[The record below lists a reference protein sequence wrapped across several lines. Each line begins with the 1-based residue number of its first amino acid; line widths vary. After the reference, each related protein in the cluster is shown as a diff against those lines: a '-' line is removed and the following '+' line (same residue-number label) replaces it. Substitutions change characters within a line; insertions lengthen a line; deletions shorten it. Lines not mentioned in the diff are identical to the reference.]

1 MNPWKIHALA
11 LLILFTSGCGGGSGG
26 DASGP
31 PPPPPPAAPTANFS
45 IDVTSGV
52 APVTVDFTDAST
64 GNISSYTWNFGDG
77 ESSTSQNPSHT
88 YSAAGI
94 YDVSLMVTGP
104 GGSDTSPCTDC
115 ITVFLYP
122 PLSDVRDAQPGT
134 ERTVEAIISVEP
146 GTFESST
153 GEVGFALQD
162 VTSGVYV
169 QVSSALGLDL
179 SGFSLGDRVRVTGV
193 VGDLDQLVTLT
204 IDELA
209 DILPVSGGFIFFPS
223 ALDTA
228 QIDDTVNNPEGEA
241 NIVGLDGV
249 IVVDPG
255 GSGETVVR
263 DEDPGVDEIPG
274 NDGPDG
280 IPGTADDVATIPAV
294 EGQLFGWKIWLDDG
308 SGVAQT
314 FWHPTANMDPEALTF
329 ITAGAP
335 MRINGF
341 LNRHIDQY
349 EVFPRGDFDV
359 SIPIATA
366 RSLADGEKVLV
377 RGLIGLNPASLE
389 YEGDF
394 GFSLH
399 EDNGDGTQDGI
410 FVSITSNATVI
421 GNYAGNP
428 MPLDDLIAAVDLGN
442 RKVHVSGI
450 LETTVGGDRILAV
463 GDGDVRLLSEALGS
477 PFTLQ
482 LATGAVSANL
492 GRWVTASGTLQTP
505 PAGSSGPFS
514 GWTLGPGGFQ
524 ARINGG
530 SGPVNVLLPFG
541 AMGDLTGDG
550 VIDFSDFSTSLSTPI
565 INPFHVAVGGNLQV
579 VGFARNHD

>member
-179 SGFSLGDRVRVTGV
+179 SGLSLGDKVRVTGV

-255 GSGETVVR
+255 GSGETVLR
-263 DEDPGVDEIPG
+263 DEDPIS
-274 NDGPDG
+274 
-280 IPGTADDVATIPAV
+280 
-294 EGQLFGWKIWLDDG
+294 GQLFGWKIWLDDG

-314 FWHPTANMDPEALTF
+314 FWHPTADMDPEALTF
-329 ITAGAP
+329 ITAGTP

-366 RSLADGEKVLV
+366 RSFPDGEVVLV
-377 RGLIGLNPASLE
+377 RGLIGLNPASLVT
-389 YEGDF
+389 EGDF

-399 EDNGDGTQDGI
+399 ENNGDGTQDGI
-410 FVSITSNATVI
+410 FVSIASDAIVI
-421 GNYAGNP
+421 GNYTGNP
-428 MPLDDLIAAVDLGN
+428 MSLDDLIAAVDLGN

-463 GDGDVRLLSEALGS
+463 GDGDVRLLSEALDF
-477 PFTLQ
+477 PAP
-482 LATGAVSANL
+482 LALPTGAVSANL
-492 GRWVTASGTLQTP
+492 GRWVEAAGLMETP
-505 PAGSSGPFS
+505 PAGAPLGNFN
-514 GWTLGPGGFQ
+514 GWTIGPGGFQ

-530 SGPVNVLLPFG
+530 SGAVNILFPFEVF
-541 AMGDLTGDG
+541 GDLNGDGSINIADILFGQSTG
-550 VIDFSDFSTSLSTPI
+550 VIDFDTVVP
-565 INPFHVAVGGNLQV
+565 NGYLQV
-579 VGFARNHD
+579 IGFARNHGGETEIVVPINHPLYIN